1 MFRKVMSMAAI
12 GAACAIASPAHAV
25 STTQPGETVGVAA
38 GAPLPPG
45 VYFVNTLS
53 WGERNDVD
61 VAVDIP
67 VLAWST
73 GRQVLGANLQFLL
86 ATPFVITDDDEGLY
100 NVYGAVQFAWDLG
113 QGWGASYA
121 IGGYTDS
128 PSDIGVDSS
137 SFNQRFALSYTAN
150 GWNLTA
156 NLIHGIQSDDDFAD
170 FVNLDLT
177 ATKKFGKWELGLVAF
192 GGWDLEEN
200 FDGSEQER
208 FAIGALVGYDFGRFT
223 LQGYVTQEISE
234 NDLGEEETRFWT
246 RAIVPLRTE
255 AAVEE
260 PEPYRPLK

>member
-1 MFRKVMSMAAI
+1 
-12 GAACAIASPAHAV
+12 
-25 STTQPGETVGVAA
+25 VGVAA

-137 SFNQRFALSYTAN
+137 SFNQRFAISYTAN

-156 NLIHGIQSDDDFAD
+156 NLIHGIQAEDDIND

-192 GGWDLEEN
+192 GSTDVGGDNDDEL
-200 FDGSEQER
+200 SQ
-208 FAIGALVGYDFGRFT
+208 FALGGLVGYDFGPLT
-223 LQGYVTQEISE
+223 LQAYLTRDVAEDGY
-234 NDLGEEETRFWT
+234 GEKETRFWT

-260 PEPYRPLK
+260 PDSYPPLK